1 MDPKSRPCQRFGSP
15 ARTCRKDDHGR
26 VPIRLRISHRG
37 EKRFIA
43 LPVKVLLG
51 KWNGEKRRVTGTH
64 PDAGEINAFRS
75 DLERAAFSVISRL
88 ERAGYRPLWPSGSRA
103 KSRGEREEGKS
114 APEDFLAFAREKV
127 KGYKRRG
134 QIGTFRS
141 YRTTCRKFTAFIEE
155 TYGWE
160 EVPFGALDAELFR
173 EFRTYCYEE
182 RGGSTSAAQREL
194 SVLHALV
201 YHAIKE
207 DKLSAYPFEHIVTHS
222 EPSQKELLTPEEVEQ
237 IADLEIDEDSPAA
250 EARRW
255 FLFAY
260 YAGGMRFSDV
270 ATLQWQYIRE
280 GRSGRPRVCYK
291 MKKTADT
298 VGVPLVPE
306 AKEILARYEEGDGE
320 DWVFPISEGI
330 DAGEEEALHRRKCRR
345 NSAANRHL
353 KELAGR
359 AGIEK
364 RVTFHLSRN
373 AATWKL
379 YQNVGDIYKVSK
391 FLGHSNV
398 EQTQDYIDGFVD
410 ESRDEDFIAAMS

>member
-1 MDPKSRPCQRFGSP
+1 M
-15 ARTCRKDDHGR
+15 
-26 VPIRLRISHRG
+26 
-37 EKRFIA
+37 
-43 LPVKVLLG
+43 G
-51 KWNGEKRRVTGTH
+51 KWNGDKWRGTGTH
-64 PDAGEINAFRS
+64 PDAGEINAFLS
-75 DLERAAFSVISRL
+75 DLERAAFSVIPRL
-88 ERAGYRPLWPSGSRA
+88 ERAGTLITAQRI
-103 KSRGEREEGKS
+103 KDEIQEEREEEKS

-127 KGYKRRG
+127 KAYKRRG

-155 TYGWE
+155 TYGRD
-160 EVPFGALDAELFR
+160 EVPFGALEAELFR

-182 RGGSTSAAQREL
+182 RGSGTNIAQREL
-194 SVLHALV
+194 SVLRTPV
-201 YHAIKE
+201 RHAIKE
-207 DKLSAYPFEHIVTHS
+207 EKLSAYPFEHIVTHS
-222 EPSQKELLTPEEVEQ
+222 EPSQKELLTPEEVER
-237 IADLEIDEDSPAA
+237 IADLDLDKDSPAA

-270 ATLQWQYIRE
+270 ATLQWQHIRE

-298 VGVPLVPE
+298 VGVPLIPE
-306 AKEILARYEEGDGE
+306 AKQILAHYDEGDGD
-320 DWVFPISEGI
+320 DWVFPISKGI
-330 DAGEEEALHRRKCRR
+330 DPGDEEALYRRKCKQ

-353 KELAGR
+353 KDLAGR

-373 AATWKL
+373 AAAWKL

>member
-1 MDPKSRPCQRFGSP
+1 MPAISII
-15 ARTCRKDDHGR
+15 ARTRCKDDYGR

-51 KWNGEKRRVTGTH
+51 KWNGDKRRVTGTH
-64 PDAGEINAFRS
+64 PDAGEINAFLS
-75 DLERAAFSVISRL
+75 GLERAAFSVISRL
-88 ERAGYRPLWPSGSRA
+88 ERAGTLITAQRI
-103 KSRGEREEGKS
+103 KDEIQDEREEGKS
-114 APEDFLAFAREKV
+114 APEDFLTFAREKV

-155 TYGWE
+155 TYGRE
-160 EVPFGALDAELFR
+160 EVPFGALEAELFR

-182 RGGSTSAAQREL
+182 RGNSTNTVGREL
-194 SVLHALV
+194 GVMRTLVRHAM
-201 YHAIKE
+201 KE
-207 DKLSAYPFEHIVTHS
+207 GKLSAYPFEHITIDS
-222 EPSQKELLTPEEVEQ
+222 EPSRKELLTPEEVKR
-237 IADLEIDEDSPAA
+237 IADLDVDNDSSAA

-270 ATLQWQYIRE
+270 ATLQWQHIRE
-280 GRSGRPRVCYK
+280 VPTAVGRPRVCYK

-298 VGVPLVPE
+298 VGVPLIPE
-306 AKEILARYEEGDGE
+306 AKQILDNYDEGDGE

-330 DAGEEEALHRRKCRR
+330 APGDEEALHRRKCQR
-345 NSAANRHL
+345 NSAPNRHL
-353 KELAGR
+353 KDLTGR

-373 AATWKL
+373 AAAWKL
-379 YQNVGDIYKVSK
+379 YQNVGDIYKK
-391 FLGHSNV
+391 LF
-398 EQTQDYIDGFVD
+398 
-410 ESRDEDFIAAMS
+410 

>member
-1 MDPKSRPCQRFGSP
+1 MPAISII
-15 ARTCRKDDHGR
+15 ARTRRKDDHGR
-26 VPIRLRISHRG
+26 VPLRMRIAHRG
-37 EKRFIA
+37 EKRFISI
-43 LPVKVLLG
+43 PVKVLLG
-51 KWNGEKRRVTGTH
+51 KWNGDKRRVTGTH
-64 PDAGEINAFRS
+64 PDAGEINAFLS

-88 ERAGYRPLWPSGSRA
+88 ERAGTLITAQRI
-103 KSRGEREEGKS
+103 KDEIQEEREEGKS

-155 TYGWE
+155 TYGRD
-160 EVPFGALDAELFR
+160 EVPFGALEAELFR

-182 RGGSTSAAQREL
+182 RGNSTNTVGREL
-194 SVLHALV
+194 GVMRTLVRHAM
-201 YHAIKE
+201 KE
-207 DKLSAYPFEHIVTHS
+207 GKLSAYPFEHITIDS
-222 EPSQKELLTPEEVEQ
+222 EPSRKELLTPEEVER
-237 IADLEIDEDSPAA
+237 IADLEIDEESPAA

-270 ATLQWQYIRE
+270 ATLQWQHIRE

-298 VGVPLVPE
+298 VGVPLIPE
-306 AKEILARYEEGDGE
+306 AKQILARYDEGNGD

-330 DAGEEEALHRRKCRR
+330 DPDSYRGKEALHRRKCQR

-373 AATWKL
+373 AAAWKL